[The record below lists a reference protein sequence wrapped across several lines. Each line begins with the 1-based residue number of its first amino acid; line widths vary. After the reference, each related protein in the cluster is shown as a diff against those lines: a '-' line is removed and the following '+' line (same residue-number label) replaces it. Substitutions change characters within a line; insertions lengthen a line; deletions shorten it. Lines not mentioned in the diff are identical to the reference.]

1 MLARKAM
8 DFAQRA
14 FVATSILGS
23 LWVCF
28 NVGMF
33 AYESSQKRR
42 AIAAASATTVTGE
55 DETKAKN

>member
-1 MLARKAM
+1 MLRKAM

-14 FVATSILGS
+14 FVATSIVGS

-33 AYESSQKRR
+33 AYESGQKRR
-42 AIAAASATTVTGE
+42 SIAAAAPPAE
-55 DETKAKN
+55 EERKQ

>member
-1 MLARKAM
+1 MLRKAM
-8 DFAQRA
+8 DFAQRG

-33 AYESSQKRR
+33 AYESAQKRR
-42 AIAAASATTVTGE
+42 AIAAASTE
-55 DETKAKN
+55 NNNNNNNNESK

>member
-1 MLARKAM
+1 MLRKAM

-14 FVATSILGS
+14 FVATSIVGS

-33 AYESSQKRR
+33 AYESAQKRL
-42 AIAAASATTVTGE
+42 AIAAAAPPSE
-55 DETKAKN
+55 EKRKQ

>member
-1 MLARKAM
+1 MASAGLIFMRRVM
-8 DFAQRA
+8 DAAQRT

-33 AYESSQKRR
+33 TYESAQKRKS
-42 AIAAASATTVTGE
+42 IAATT
-55 DETKAKN
+55 ETEEQKAK